1 MQVGFESLKK
11 AGFLLIIFQVN
22 AKNSGK
28 FYPLSFFVKFRV
40 DQFWSCFFYKTYNI
54 KLAILHIFGK
64 NFGEKEKILNQKFK
78 QNIF

>member
-28 FYPLSFFVKFRV
+28 FYLLSFFKFKNYESC
-40 DQFWSCFFYKTYNI
+40 SCFFYKTYNI